1 MTIQNLYAAPT
12 ATTTAPAIPDPFDV
26 ASLRLQGDYGMATGV
41 KKALLTIPVRKPD
54 KTWFVRV
61 RPGDDYSL
69 STCVIEL
76 KEDRE
81 TYLVSPI
88 LVAEL
93 AAESFVK
100 PMAIFTATNR
110 QGVLFLWPAKLPG
123 LDGRIDEWSRSGLE
137 ATKMAESSWVRVQ
150 SNMSLG
156 AYEVYTASGQIP
168 DPEWPDLPLK
178 EILRIAFKGKLI
190 DSLEHP
196 VLRKLRG
203 EL

>member
-1 MTIQNLYAAPT
+1 MTSSNPYAPPT
-12 ATTTAPAIPDPFDV
+12 ATPAVPDPFDV
-26 ASLRLQGDYGMATGV
+26 ASLRLTGDFAAAKGV
-41 KKALLTIPVRKPD
+41 KKALLTIPIRKPD
-54 KTWFVRV
+54 KAWFVRV

-81 TYLVSPI
+81 TYLVAPH
-88 LVAEL
+88 LRAEL
-93 AAESFVK
+93 AGESTLK
-100 PMAIFTATNR
+100 AMALFTAINA

-123 LDGRIDEWSRSGLE
+123 ADGRIDEWSRSGLE
-137 ATKMAESSWVRVQ
+137 AAKMAETSWVRVQ

-156 AYEVYTASGQIP
+156 AYEVFTAIGERP
-168 DPEWPDLPLK
+168 EPEWPERPFGDL
-178 EILRIAFKGKLI
+178 LRIAFKDKLI
-190 DSLEHP
+190 DSMDHT